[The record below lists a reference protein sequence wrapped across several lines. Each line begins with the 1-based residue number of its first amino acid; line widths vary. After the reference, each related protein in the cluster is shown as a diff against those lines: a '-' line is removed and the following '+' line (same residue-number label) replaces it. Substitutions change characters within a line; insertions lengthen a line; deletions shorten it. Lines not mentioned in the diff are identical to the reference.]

1 MEKNQT
7 EKLVT
12 NVLSDV
18 LTDERNCCGGVQSGE
33 CTEAH
38 DEASEING
46 VVDEVK
52 QSVVDEAEVQ
62 SGAEVAVMTD
72 DVGDSSGADAD
83 SVENSESAINCD
95 TEFGDLN
102 DILDE
107 RVSKSQVEKSDNTKL
122 VYTQADVERLIGE
135 AYLRGRNE
143 AVERKIRQDSSLGL
157 GGRRKDR
164 VGLERYIVG
173 RPSVWQDRNQL

>member
-12 NVLSDV
+12 NVSSDV

-33 CTEAH
+33 CSEAH

-95 TEFGDLN
+95 TRLDDLN
-102 DILDE
+102 DVVDE
-107 RVSKSQVEKSDNTKL
+107 RVSKSQVEKSDN
-122 VYTQADVERLIGE
+122 
-135 AYLRGRNE
+135 
-143 AVERKIRQDSSLGL
+143 
-157 GGRRKDR
+157 
-164 VGLERYIVG
+164 
-173 RPSVWQDRNQL
+173 

>member
-12 NVLSDV
+12 NVSSDV

-33 CTEAH
+33 CSEAH
-38 DEASEING
+38 DEASEINDM
-46 VVDEVK
+46 VDEVK

-62 SGAEVAVMTD
+62 SGAEVAVKTD

-95 TEFGDLN
+95 AEFGDLS
-102 DILDE
+102 DVLDE
-107 RVSKSQVEKSDNTKL
+107 RVSKSHVEKSDNTKL

>member
-12 NVLSDV
+12 NVSSDV

-33 CTEAH
+33 CSEAH

-46 VVDEVK
+46 MVDEVK

-95 TEFGDLN
+95 TEFGDLS
-102 DILDE
+102 DVVGE
-107 RVSKSQVEKSDNTKL
+107 RVSKSQVEKIDNTKL

>member
-12 NVLSDV
+12 NVSSDV
-18 LTDERNCCGGVQSGE
+18 LTDERNCCGGLQSGE
-33 CTEAH
+33 CSEAH
-38 DEASEING
+38 DEASEINDM
-46 VVDEVK
+46 VDEVK

-102 DILDE
+102 DVAGE
-107 RVSKSQVEKSDNTKL
+107 RVPNEEIGKSDGVKL

-143 AVERKIRQDSSLGL
+143 AVERKIRQDSSPGL

>member
-1 MEKNQT
+1 
-7 EKLVT
+7 
-12 NVLSDV
+12 
-18 LTDERNCCGGVQSGE
+18 
-33 CTEAH
+33 
-38 DEASEING
+38 
-46 VVDEVK
+46 
-52 QSVVDEAEVQ
+52 
-62 SGAEVAVMTD
+62 
-72 DVGDSSGADAD
+72 

-95 TEFGDLN
+95 ARLN
-102 DILDE
+102 DNNDVVGE
-107 RVSKSQVEKSDNTKL
+107 RVSKSQVGKSDGVKL

>member
-12 NVLSDV
+12 NVSSDV

-33 CTEAH
+33 CSEAH

-46 VVDEVK
+46 MVDEVK

-102 DILDE
+102 DVAGE
-107 RVSKSQVEKSDNTKL
+107 RVPMEEIGKSDGVKL

>member
-12 NVLSDV
+12 NVSSDV

-33 CTEAH
+33 CSEAH

-46 VVDEVK
+46 MVDEVK
-52 QSVVDEAEVQ
+52 LSFVDEAEVQ
-62 SGAEVAVMTD
+62 SGAEVAVKTD

-95 TEFGDLN
+95 AEFGDLN
-102 DILDE
+102 DVVGE
-107 RVSKSQVEKSDNTKL
+107 RVSKEEIGKSDGVKL

-143 AVERKIRQDSSLGL
+143 AVERKIELFGSA
-157 GGRRKDR
+157 GRA
-164 VGLERYIVG
+164 
-173 RPSVWQDRNQL
+173 